1 MGLALGNKNQSQ
13 ILGRAGR
20 QNCHMSYNLPS
31 HYRMECSEAMAEYD
45 LHWRLS
51 VLQGNDWFRDLP
63 LPAQQALAR
72 ISRHR
77 RYLNGELIARIH
89 AHQQQRGTP
98 LNEVMAEL
106 LESGLSQL
114 KK

>member
-1 MGLALGNKNQSQ
+1 
-13 ILGRAGR
+13 
-20 QNCHMSYNLPS
+20 
-31 HYRMECSEAMAEYD
+31 MAEYD

-77 RYLNGELIARIH
+77 RYLNGELIAAGETAVTFTEENIH
-89 AHQQQRGTP
+89 RTYETRVFAAVEHG
-98 LNEVMAEL
+98 VAI
-106 LESGLSQL
+106 
-114 KK
+114 